1 MTIAV
6 TGATGQLGGL
16 VLEAL
21 TERGQRVDDLVA
33 VVRDPARAA
42 KLAERGIEVRTADY
56 GDPDALLKAF
66 QGVGRLLFVSG
77 SEPGRR
83 LEQHRNVV
91 DAAVAAG
98 VGHLVYTSAPHADT
112 SDLVLAPDHRAT
124 EELIKESGLPAT
136 ILRNNWYTENYA
148 AQLDEARNT
157 GAITAAAGEGR
168 VASAAR
174 ADYAAAAAVVLTGD
188 DHEGQVYELAG
199 DTAWTYAELG
209 AAVGEVI
216 GREVVYRPVAPAELT
231 RKLITAGL
239 DEPTAGFVA
248 ALDAN
253 IAAGAL
259 ADTGDRTLSRL
270 LGRPTTPL
278 LEGLRPLA

>member
-1 MTIAV
+1 MAIAV

-16 VLEAL
+16 ALEAL
-21 TERGQRVDDLVA
+21 TASGQRPADLVA
-33 VVRDPARAA
+33 VVRDPARATA
-42 KLAERGIEVRTADY
+42 LAERGIEVRTADY
-56 GDPDALLKAF
+56 DDPDALLKAF
-66 QGVGRLLFVSG
+66 QGVERLLFVSA

-91 DAAVAAG
+91 EAAVAAG
-98 VGHLVYTSAPHADT
+98 VGHLVYTSAPHADS
-112 SDLVLAPDHRAT
+112 SDLVLAPDHKAT

-168 VASAAR
+168 VASASR
-174 ADYAAAAAVVLTGD
+174 ADFAAAAAAVLTGD
-188 DHEGQVYELAG
+188 DHAGKVYELAG
-199 DTAWTYAELG
+199 DTAWTYADL
-209 AAVGEVI
+209 AAALGEVV
-216 GREVVYRPVAPAELT
+216 GREVVYRPVAPADLT
-231 RKLITAGL
+231 QKLITAGL

-259 ADTGDRTLSRL
+259 DDTGDRTLSRL

-278 LEGLRPLA
+278 LEGLRALS